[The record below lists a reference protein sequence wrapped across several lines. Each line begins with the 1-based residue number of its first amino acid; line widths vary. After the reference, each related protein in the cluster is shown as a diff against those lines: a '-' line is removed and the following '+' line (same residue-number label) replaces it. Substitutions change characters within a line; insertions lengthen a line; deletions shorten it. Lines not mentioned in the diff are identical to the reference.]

1 MDLKKPFYYCS
12 ECKLAISDL
21 DDLLF
26 IDEHSLKGF
35 CSEECIEDYFVP
47 LIKHYELVE
56 NSLRIKHNIVNEFGI
71 EQEIE
76 PLTLEEVLANPTEVY
91 RHTNELRESYYHFI
105 KKFPD
110 YTVIIVGSVYRQ
122 EPSFIFLTTM
132 SSSKEFINEFR
143 YGEKIDWEKIS
154 DSEPQFENFELDFQK
169 KELGQDFDEDDE
181 YEYAGHGFINEG
193 QDAIEDD
200 EDMVFI
206 QLLESKK
213 SKLLADILMKRKE
226 SDIPFEDYNGY
237 ESCFQETLDFPD
249 EVFEKKDNEGDVI
262 FTYIKFFSNIHYIV
276 SCLKRKMPGSEETTV
291 YPILALPTTD
301 LELCQDF
308 RGGTRLSG
316 PVKN

>member
-35 CSEECIEDYFVP
+35 CSEECIEDYYVP

-56 NSLRIKHNIVNEFGI
+56 NSLRIKHDVVNEFGI
-71 EQEIE
+71 EQVIE
-76 PLTLEEVLANPTEVY
+76 PLTLEDVLDHPTEVY
-91 RHTNELRESYYHFI
+91 RLKNELRESYYHFI

-110 YTVIIVGSVYRQ
+110 YTVIVVCSVYRK
-122 EPSFIFLTTM
+122 EPSFVFLTTM
-132 SSSKEFINEFR
+132 SSNKDFISEFR
-143 YGEKIDWEKIS
+143 YGEKLDWEKM
-154 DSEPQFENFELDFQK
+154 SETEAEFENFELDFQK
-169 KELGQDFDEDDE
+169 KEQGVDVEFDEDEE
-181 YEYAGHGFINEG
+181 YVEEM
-193 QDAIEDD
+193 EDD
-200 EDMVFI
+200 EDMVFML
-206 QLLESKK
+206 LLESKK
-213 SKLLADILMKRKE
+213 SKLLADILMKRKD

-262 FTYIKFFSNIHYIV
+262 FAYIKSFSNMHYIV
-276 SCLKRKMPGSEETTV
+276 SCLKRKMPGTEETIV

-308 RGGTRLSG
+308 RMGTRLSG
-316 PVKN
+316 PVRN